1 MQDFVFLLD
10 FDNTLLDHDAY
21 KAALGGWVEE
31 HAPIPGAD
39 RFWEI
44 YEAVRR
50 ETDIV
55 DLPEVISR
63 FAFEAGSQELH
74 RRLVAVAWDFPFAS
88 IMNPGALESIAAL
101 RRFGTPV
108 VLCDGHEAFQ
118 RHKLHVTGVAHAVAH
133 NILVYVHKEHHVRE
147 VTGLFPARKYV
158 MIDDKPRIHVAMKR
172 ELGEAVTTVL
182 VRHGAYANSV
192 TPGSVPEIDIEV
204 DSIETFVADFLPAIR
219 ESDRATI
226 A

>member
-1 MQDFVFLLD
+1 MHRIVFLLD

-21 KAALGGWVEE
+21 KAALGSWVEE
-31 HAPIPGAD
+31 HAPSPGVA

-63 FAFEAGSQELH
+63 FAFEAGSQALH
-74 RRLVAVAWDFPFAS
+74 RLLVAATWDFPFAS
-88 IMNPGALESIAAL
+88 IMNPGALEAVAQL
-101 RRFGTPV
+101 RRIGTPV

-118 RHKLHVTGVAHAVAH
+118 RHKLHVTGVAREVDH
-133 NILVYVHKEHHVRE
+133 NILVYVHKEHHVRD
-147 VTGLFPARKYV
+147 VSALFPARKYV
-158 MIDDKPRIHVAMKR
+158 MIDDKPRIHIAMKR

-182 VRHGAYANSV
+182 VRHGAYASAV
-192 TPGSVPEIDIEV
+192 EPGSVPEIDIEV
-204 DSIETFVADFLPAIR
+204 DSIAAFVSGFLPTLLEEAPAA
-219 ESDRATI
+219 SV
-226 A
+226 